1 MCGVRESSAPSCAES
16 RRIAAAAAAAARAW
30 NCLSMARACSVDVM
44 FSNDALMK
52 PWRLDSSSWMLA
64 LNSR

>member
-1 MCGVRESSAPSCAES
+1 MCGVRESSAPKCAEV
-16 RRIAAAAAAAARAW
+16 RRVAAAAAAVRAW

-52 PWRLDSSSWMLA
+52 PWRDDSSSWMLA

>member
-1 MCGVRESSAPSCAES
+1 MGGVRESSAPKCAEL
-16 RRIAAAAAAAARAW
+16 RRVAAAAVRAW

-52 PWRLDSSSWMLA
+52 PWSDDSSSWMLA